1 MNLSFFRNFSYPLR
15 ALFRFNH
22 QLMLSTFGLITL
34 KSASSGLTFL
44 MILPLLGFVGLP
56 MHAMQTDYSETLS
69 VFFKYIGLSPSLI
82 SVLILFSLVMCA
94 TASVAYLEQRCSTR
108 LQQGY
113 NQYLRVMI
121 HRAIFFSRWSFLTRQ
136 KKSDLVYVLSTEAQ
150 NIALCN
156 YQLLNLMNQIFMIAA
171 HTSIA
176 FYLSWSMTSVA
187 ILTAT
192 ALLALMLPVHRLTVS
207 AGRMH
212 LKANQTLQEVLSEQ
226 LGALKLI
233 KSSGLEALSH
243 AQFEASG
250 QILVKQQTQFQMAL
264 ARNKLLYACCS
275 AIFFSALLYV
285 GIQYLAIPVAQFFV
299 LLIIYA
305 RILPMIS
312 GAQQVYQG
320 ILHKIP
326 SYEHV
331 QFLLNEAHQ
340 QQELLEKTAKMP
352 FERKILFHKVYFQY
366 PEASYPVFQDL
377 TLEFKK
383 NTTTALV
390 GPSGVGKT
398 TLVDLVVGLIEPS
411 SGNILI
417 DDVLLSDAN
426 RACWR
431 QNIAYMT
438 QDVFLF
444 NTTIRE
450 NLLWSSPLS
459 SDAEIRD
466 ALMLAAA
473 DFVLNFPQGLE
484 TIVGENG
491 VFLSGG
497 ERQRLGLA
505 RAILQKPALLIL
517 DESTNALDQKRTSH
531 IHDSLIALK
540 GKMTILIISHHEIPE
555 MMLDETIDLAR
566 LLHHKTSLSEQA
578 YDFQTAL

>member
-1 MNLSFFRNFSYPLR
+1 MNLSFLRNFSYPLK

-22 QLMLSTFGLITL
+22 QLMVSTFGLITL
-34 KSASSGLTFL
+34 KSASSGLSFL

-56 MHAMQTDYSETLS
+56 MHAVQTDYSKILS
-69 VFFKYIGLSPSLI
+69 VFFKYIGLCPSLI
-82 SVLILFSLVMCA
+82 SVLVIFSLVMSV
-94 TASVAYLEQRCSTR
+94 TACVAYLEQRCSTR

-113 NQYLRVMI
+113 NQYLRVTI

-171 HTSIA
+171 HTCIA
-176 FYLSWSMTSVA
+176 FYLSWSMTWIA
-187 ILTAT
+187 ILTAS
-192 ALLALMLPVHRLTVS
+192 ALLALMLPVHRLTLS
-207 AGRMH
+207 AGRAH
-212 LKANQTLQEVLSEQ
+212 LKANQVLQEILTEQ

-233 KSSGLEALSH
+233 KSSGLEGLSH
-243 AQFEASG
+243 DQFEASG
-250 QILVKQQTQFQMAL
+250 HILAKQQTQFQMAL

-285 GIQYLAIPVAQFFV
+285 GVQYLAIPVAQFFV
-299 LLIIYA
+299 LLMIYA

-312 GAQQVYQG
+312 SAQQVYQG

-331 QFLLNEAHQ
+331 QSLLNEAYRE
-340 QQELLEKTAKMP
+340 QESLASPVIMT
-352 FERKILFHKVYFQY
+352 FEREILFHKVWFQY
-366 PEASYPVFQDL
+366 PEALHPVFQDL
-377 TLEFKK
+377 TLQFKK

-398 TLVDLVVGLIEPS
+398 TLLDLVVGLIEPS
-411 SGNILI
+411 SGQILI
-417 DDVLLSDAN
+417 DDVLLSEAN
-426 RACWR
+426 RGYWR

-450 NLLWSSPLS
+450 NLLWSSPS
-459 SDAEIRD
+459 SSEAEICD

-473 DFVLNFPQGLE
+473 DFVLNLPQGLE
-484 TIVGENG
+484 TMVGENG

-505 RAILQKPALLIL
+505 RAILQKPVLLIL

-531 IHDSLIALK
+531 IHDSLMALK
-540 GKMTILIISHHEIPE
+540 GKMTILIISHHPIPQ
-555 MMLDETIDLAR
+555 MMLDKTIELPR
-566 LLHHKTSLSEQA
+566 QLHHKTSLNEQE
-578 YDFQTAL
+578 YDFQTTH